1 MRSRTV
7 KEGLERAGHRS
18 LLRSLGVSRE
28 EMDRPFIAVVNS
40 FSEIVPGHIHLRRLA
55 EAVKEGVYAAGGLP
69 FEVNTI
75 AICDGIAMGHEG
87 MHYSLPSRDVIA
99 DSVELVVEAHR
110 FDGMVLLPNCDK
122 ITPGMLMAAARIDI
136 PSIVVTGGPM
146 LSGSYKGRKIGLA
159 SVMEAI
165 GQVRAGKLSTEELE
179 KLENSACPGPGSCN
193 GMFTANTMACL
204 VEALGM
210 SLPGCATTPAVSS
223 AKDEIARLSGM
234 RAVRLVE
241 EEVKP
246 SSIMTFEAF
255 ENAIMVDL
263 ALGGSTNTLLHLPA
277 IAHEA
282 GVKLTLETFDR
293 LGRKTP
299 QLCTMVPG
307 GLHTME
313 DLAEAGGVQALM
325 KELFPI
331 LHLEAATVTGKP
343 LKENLREAK
352 VLRRDVIRSFFSPV
366 RKDGGIAILR
376 GSLAPEGAV
385 IKTAG
390 LPSGFKV
397 FRGKARVF
405 NGEKKAVEAIAEG
418 RIRGGE
424 VVVIRYEGPKGGPG
438 MREMLTATSLIT
450 GMGLEASVAL
460 ITDGRFSGA
469 TRGICVGHV
478 SPEAA
483 EGGPIAI
490 LQNGDLIE
498 INIEKR
504 RLDIK
509 ISRKEMAERFKSW
522 RKPKPKVRRGYLARY
537 ARTASS
543 ASSGAIL
550 ETGWMLKEKRF

>member
-165 GQVRAGKLSTEELE
+165 GQVRAGKLSAGELEELE
-179 KLENSACPGPGSCN
+179 SCACPGPGSCN

-241 EEVKP
+241 EEVK
-246 SSIMTFEAF
+246 
-255 ENAIMVDL
+255 
-263 ALGGSTNTLLHLPA
+263 
-277 IAHEA
+277 
-282 GVKLTLETFDR
+282 
-293 LGRKTP
+293 
-299 QLCTMVPG
+299 
-307 GLHTME
+307 
-313 DLAEAGGVQALM
+313 
-325 KELFPI
+325 
-331 LHLEAATVTGKP
+331 
-343 LKENLREAK
+343 
-352 VLRRDVIRSFFSPV
+352 
-366 RKDGGIAILR
+366 
-376 GSLAPEGAV
+376 
-385 IKTAG
+385 
-390 LPSGFKV
+390 
-397 FRGKARVF
+397 
-405 NGEKKAVEAIAEG
+405 
-418 RIRGGE
+418 
-424 VVVIRYEGPKGGPG
+424 
-438 MREMLTATSLIT
+438 
-450 GMGLEASVAL
+450 
-460 ITDGRFSGA
+460 
-469 TRGICVGHV
+469 
-478 SPEAA
+478 
-483 EGGPIAI
+483 
-490 LQNGDLIE
+490 
-498 INIEKR
+498 
-504 RLDIK
+504 
-509 ISRKEMAERFKSW
+509 
-522 RKPKPKVRRGYLARY
+522 
-537 ARTASS
+537 
-543 ASSGAIL
+543 
-550 ETGWMLKEKRF
+550 